1 MRVTI
6 SLELEK
12 VPYWPEIRD
21 YVNKQMEE
29 EGWDDAIIV
38 RSATRGEELQLRE
51 SGNNMFATRCEGG
64 TFELVVGLGKY
75 LDFEEIKELHRK
87 FGIAADKSILM
98 HLWIAQMACLGK
110 YLGGCDS

>member
-1 MRVTI
+1 MSVTI
-6 SLELEK
+6 SPVLEK

-29 EGWDDAIIV
+29 EGWDDAIFV
-38 RSATRGEELQLRE
+38 RSANREEEIQLRE
-51 SGNNMFATRCEGG
+51 SGNNIFVTLCEGW

-75 LDFEEIKELHRK
+75 LDFKEIKELHRK
-87 FGIAADKSILM
+87 LGIASDKSILM
-98 HLWIAQMACLGK
+98 HLWIAQIVCLGK